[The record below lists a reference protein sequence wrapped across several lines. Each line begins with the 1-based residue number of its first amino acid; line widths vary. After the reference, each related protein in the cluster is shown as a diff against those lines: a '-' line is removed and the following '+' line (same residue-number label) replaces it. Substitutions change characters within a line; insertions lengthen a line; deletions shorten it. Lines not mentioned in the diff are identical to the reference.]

1 MNKGG
6 KACNNRTLKRELL
19 DAEIIRK
26 VSEVIFN
33 EENVK
38 TFYGF
43 VESSLKKKPKD
54 RAWKKPTGS

>member
-26 VSEVIFN
+26 GSEVIFN

-38 TFYGF
+38 S
-43 VESSLKKKPKD
+43 EEKPERQSLEETNRELKA
-54 RAWKKPTGS
+54 RLEN